1 MITNKRYD
9 LNFIEDLLNLY
20 DYKAVLRTY
29 GIMVTPCGVDS
40 FYQPEIMCE
49 IDDDKYEE
57 GGNFYINRFSM
68 GFPGFGHRDKKQ
80 ENMIYDNIVK
90 AKQLVDILNNYV
102 DKCNEIEITK
112 EQTSEIPSP
121 PPPSPA
127 PPLRVISETF
137 FQKEDYPYNG
147 NQCKLCGKPVHSTSA
162 TQEVCDKC
170 ASEYKF

>member
-9 LNFIEDLLNLY
+9 LNFIEDLVSLY
-20 DYKAVLRTY
+20 DYKVGIRTY
-29 GIMVTPCGVDS
+29 GIIVTPCGSNS
-40 FYQPEIMCE
+40 FYQPEIMCLTN
-49 IDDDKYEE
+49 DDKYEE

-68 GFPGFGHRDKKQ
+68 GFAGFGRGDEER

-90 AKQLVDILNNYV
+90 AKQLVDILNKYV
-102 DKCNEIEITK
+102 DKCNEEYKNIK
-112 EQTSEIPSP
+112 MP
-121 PPPSPA
+121 PPPPPA

-147 NQCKLCGKPVHSTSA
+147 NQCKLCGKSVHSTNA
-162 TQEVCDKC
+162 TQVVCNKC